1 MPNSNCAYC
10 LPTDDS
16 INLFNT
22 MVKGMVCMYE
32 YVSPKKRLHR
42 TVNNDVDDVDRLKVV
57 GLKDVV
63 RKFTC

>member
-10 LPTDDS
+10 LPIDDS

-22 MVKGMVCMYE
+22 MVKGMVCMY
-32 YVSPKKRLHR
+32 VCPKKRLHR
-42 TVNNDVDDVDRLKVV
+42 TVNNDVDDVDGLKVV

-63 RKFTC
+63 REFTC

>member
-22 MVKGMVCMYE
+22 MVRGMVCMYV
-32 YVSPKKRLHR
+32 YPKECLHR
-42 TVNNDVDDVDRLKVV
+42 TANNDVDDVDGLKVV

-63 RKFTC
+63 REFTC